1 MDSYQMS
8 SFITSG
14 KQNLWKIKLCQRY
27 ALYVATKKCKRHQND
42 LSIYLVKPWT
52 ELLVPQEIDEAIEQ
66 ILTLTLKEYVYS
78 WYTDIS
84 SDDSFVQ
91 ELRVALRFMGASLI
105 RRVRQVDLVNIIL
118 GRISRVAAYHVD
130 GCVKGKAVFGNLHV
144 ALRSREEEIQYLRC
158 LVERLLPYTLP
169 RKPLQCRSLSTL
181 IREVLCGSV
190 LLPAMDVIANPSSHL
205 RHLLEDLLQ
214 SGMWTTPNTF
224 VVHYLHRIAVS
235 FSSGCQHP
243 PVAILQTSVTGVPEA
258 LVSQIDVAPLHSS
271 MSSLASR
278 LSLAPAG
285 NHGMTTHHVS
295 RLPASAPRSIVTQNG
310 FHIYLRD
317 SSTWADCHQWHWCL
331 PYAGRMEE
339 YPDTKE
345 PKVEFLEHFI
355 TSNIPTNNSVLNV
368 DLETILNNQQLLFP
382 FMQFLKEHAVV
393 NILQFCLSV
402 DDFNQRSMN
411 PDMTTEQLTTLHK
424 EAKALYETYFVHDA
438 VDKVSFDEDIVHE
451 IKAIVDGPV
460 ENVIKLRTTSP
471 LFRAYEYAYNL
482 LDQIYCPIFQHSD
495 NYFRLLC
502 GDRCSGSG
510 QRNLT
515 KANKRGTGESSVS
528 KLGNKIKGVFWT
540 NTDEGRV
547 FAEESATDLGE
558 VLLGDSTLDST
569 VWEDSEV
576 YKFEGD
582 PRLKDLSAWRVSI
595 PRVETR
601 MDIHCKYYHVFIIE
615 VQRIDVNGEDNPDE
629 LHWTVERKYH
639 EFYVLEA
646 KLIEFHGEFSSV
658 QLPQKRSFGNKSR
671 QFMESRKS
679 AFENFLKNL
688 LSIPLLKG
696 SQLLFRFLKSPVEF
710 STGFLPDINLGRMI
724 KTVPMKLMKEKG
736 QHLDPFLQAFI
747 ASTESGKPKPSK
759 VEWKDIFETPIP
771 PILKKIRNPI
781 FDNNYSKWVSHT
793 DDEATSE
800 KVDGSVETLK
810 DVYDYIFYVAL
821 HVYKLPDWC
830 VQLLRMFDCLV
841 RQSLQG
847 YVEWYLDRKI
857 EQAIK
862 PQRVAELLEILKDVL
877 FFDTSPPRTDEQK
890 AERAKIALQQATEFF
905 TDHFGWLTG
914 EQCLEEGTKLL
925 FTYLQNPIL
934 NKHLSYVLLDV
945 VVQEIFPELRPDY
958 TPSPEMWT

>member
-190 LLPAMDVIANPSSHL
+190 LLPAMDVIANP
-205 RHLLEDLLQ
+205 
-214 SGMWTTPNTF
+214 
-224 VVHYLHRIAVS
+224 
-235 FSSGCQHP
+235 
-243 PVAILQTSVTGVPEA
+243 
-258 LVSQIDVAPLHSS
+258 
-271 MSSLASR
+271 
-278 LSLAPAG
+278 
-285 NHGMTTHHVS
+285 
-295 RLPASAPRSIVTQNG
+295 
-310 FHIYLRD
+310 
-317 SSTWADCHQWHWCL
+317 
-331 PYAGRMEE
+331 MEE

>member
-1 MDSYQMS
+1 MAESGEEEDEIGNIAHTSTNLTCFDSFCLIGGFGVILLFIFFVILS
-8 SFITSG
+8 SLISSLVLVASFLSGAIFIHLILRFCDGQLPNVFIHNIRKTKPVEDKTLS
-14 KQNLWKIKLCQRY
+14 KICT
-27 ALYVATKKCKRHQND
+27 VCGNKKCKRHQND
-42 LSIYLVKPWT
+42 LSIYVVKPWT
-52 ELLVPQEIDEAIEQ
+52 DLLIPQEIDEAIEQ

-78 WYTDIS
+78 WYKDIS

-118 GRISRVAAYHVD
+118 GRISRIAACHVD
-130 GCVKGKAVFGNLHV
+130 GCMKGKDISGNLHV
-144 ALRSREEEIQYLRC
+144 ALRSREEEIQYLRH

-169 RKPLQCRSLSTL
+169 RKSLQCRSLSTL
-181 IREVLCGSV
+181 IREVLCSSV
-190 LLPAMDVIANPSSHL
+190 LLPAMDVIANPDVVNN
-205 RHLLEDLLQ
+205 LLILFFDK
-214 SGMWTTPNTF
+214 TP
-224 VVHYLHRIAVS
+224 
-235 FSSGCQHP
+235 
-243 PVAILQTSVTGVPEA
+243 
-258 LVSQIDVAPLHSS
+258 
-271 MSSLASR
+271 
-278 LSLAPAG
+278 
-285 NHGMTTHHVS
+285 
-295 RLPASAPRSIVTQNG
+295 
-310 FHIYLRD
+310 
-317 SSTWADCHQWHWCL
+317 
-331 PYAGRMEE
+331 MEE

-345 PKVEFLEHFI
+345 PKVEFLKHFI
-355 TSNIPTNNSVLNV
+355 TSNVPTNNSVLNV

-424 EAKALYETYFVHDA
+424 EAQALYKTYFVHDA
-438 VDKVSFDEDIVHE
+438 VDKVNFDEDIVHE

-460 ENVIKLRTTSP
+460 ENVIKLRTTPP

-482 LDQIYCPIFQHSD
+482 LDHIYCPLFQHSD

-502 GDRCSGSG
+502 GDRCSGPG

-515 KANKRGTGESSVS
+515 KGNKRGTGESSVS

-558 VLLGDSTLDST
+558 VLLGGDSTLDAT
-569 VWEDSEV
+569 VLEDSEV

-615 VQRIDVNGEDNPDE
+615 VQRIDVNCEDNPDE

-646 KLIEFHGEFSSV
+646 KLIEFHGEFSCV
-658 QLPQKRSFGNKSR
+658 QLPPKRSFGNKSR

-679 AFENFLKNL
+679 AFENFLQNL
-688 LSIPLLKG
+688 LSIPSLRG

-759 VEWKDIFETPIP
+759 VEWKDIFETPP
-771 PILKKIRNPI
+771 PPFLKKIRNPI
-781 FDNNYSKWVSHT
+781 FDNYYSKWASHT
-793 DDEATSE
+793 DHEVTSE

-810 DVYDYIFYVAL
+810 DVYDYVLYVAL
-821 HVYKLPDWC
+821 HVYKLPGWC

-841 RQSLQG
+841 RQSLQS

-862 PQRVAELLEILKDVL
+862 PQRVAELLGILKDVL

-890 AERAKIALQQATEFF
+890 AERAKLALQQATEYF
-905 TDHFGWLTG
+905 TDHLGWLTG

-925 FTYLQNPIL
+925 FTYLQKPIL
-934 NKHLSYVLLDV
+934 NKHFSYVLLDV
-945 VVQEIFPELRPDY
+945 VVQEVFPELRPDY
-958 TPSPEMWT
+958 TPSPDVWA